1 MIPFRAYISTI
12 LINHKLFK
20 FVENVQTFSTIG
32 VPRDYPAFTLRL
44 PCVYPAFT
52 LRFHYRS

>member
-1 MIPFRAYISTI
+1 MPFRAYISTS

-32 VPRDYPAFTLRL
+32 VPRDYLAITLRL
-44 PCVYPAFT
+44 PCVYPAIS
-52 LRFHYRS
+52 LSELIRR